1 MMTVPQKKYFC
12 KRIDEITEQK
22 VNDIKDI
29 KSMSNKA
36 IAQMGLA
43 KGEVTYP
50 QEIAKVWEAIDL
62 ALGDGKEG
70 YSWGGTENLGA
81 INVIHMLGGF
91 SDFKT
96 KCVKETT
103 AENNTICNQ
112 RDELIKEATRIKD
125 VAMFG
130 SEEAAQAMLKEFV
143 EWQIK

>member
-12 KRIDEITEQK
+12 KRIDEITERK
-22 VNDIKDI
+22 INDLKDTKGI
-29 KSMSNKA
+29 SNKA

-43 KGEVTYP
+43 KGEVSYP

-62 ALGDGKEG
+62 ILANGKDT
-70 YSWGGTENLGA
+70 YSWGSSENLG
-81 INVIHMLGGF
+81 VIEISAMLKGF

-96 KCVKETT
+96 ELQNGIT
-103 AENNTICNQ
+103 AENNSICEQ
-112 RDELIKEATRIKD
+112 RNKLYEEATRIKD

-130 SEEAAQAMLKEFV
+130 SEEAAHAMLKEFV

>member
-22 VNDIKDI
+22 VNDLKDTTG
-29 KSMSNKA
+29 MNNKA
-36 IAQMGLA
+36 IAQLGLA
-43 KGEVTYP
+43 KGEVQYP

-62 ALGDGKEG
+62 VLADGKEG
-70 YSWGGTENLGA
+70 YGWGGGFHLGSIEVSA
-81 INVIHMLGGF
+81 MLKGF

-96 KCVKETT
+96 KCKNEIT
-103 AENNTICNQ
+103 AENNAICDQ
-112 RDELIKEATRIKD
+112 RNKLYKEATRIKD

-130 SEEAAQAMLKEFV
+130 SEEAAHAMLKEFV

>member
-12 KRIDEITEQK
+12 KRIDEITERK
-22 VNDIKDI
+22 VNDLKDT
-29 KSMSNKA
+29 KGMTNKA

-43 KGEVTYP
+43 KGEVRYP

-62 ALGDGKEG
+62 ILSDGKEG
-70 YSWGGTENLGA
+70 YGWGGSEHLGTIEISA
-81 INVIHMLGGF
+81 MLKGF
-91 SDFKT
+91 SDYKT
-96 KCVKETT
+96 KCQNEIT

-112 RDELIKEATRIKD
+112 RNKLYEEATRIKD

-130 SEEAAQAMLKEFV
+130 SEEAAHAMLKEFV

>member
-22 VNDIKDI
+22 VNDLKDTQG
-29 KSMSNKA
+29 MTNKA

-50 QEIAKVWEAIDL
+50 QEIAKIWEAIDL
-62 ALGDGKEG
+62 ILADGERG
-70 YSWGGTENLGA
+70 YSWGGTDQLGN
-81 INVIHMLGGF
+81 IEISSMIGGF

-96 KCVKETT
+96 KCNNEMT

-112 RDELIKEATRIKD
+112 RNKLYEEATRIKD

-130 SEEAAQAMLKEFV
+130 SEEAAHAMLKEFV